1 MKIQVNE
8 NWDVTIQKMNLLSL
22 LIAWNIS
29 LNDQENYVINVI
41 FMDLEYFDFE
51 KKYGFLFTW
60 SN

>member
-1 MKIQVNE
+1 MKIQVND
-8 NWDVTIQKMNLLSL
+8 NWDVTIRKMNLLSL

>member
-1 MKIQVNE
+1 
-8 NWDVTIQKMNLLSL
+8 MNLLSL